1 MRGSPPAP
9 FIDIMREQNKRTTSS
24 GGVLDVTGGDVWDA
38 DGASLTCL
46 GRPNDFEAP
55 AAAHPPHPESLRSHT
70 LTRFRPGS
78 RLECFQSP
86 GKVNLGLPCCGGSDR
101 VVGVLNGSLRTG
113 LFWCVFPWRT
123 VTIRSQISS
132 AGIPSNINPASKEMI
147 SDSVELCETEV
158 ASCTSNLL
166 YKCVTSENAQ
176 CSTLSRFESL
186 RSPAKSE
193 SWDRPRTALFP
204 HDNTVCTHKYDEYLK
219 SNENRLS
226 QALVHLVVDRASLFT
241 DHRMSGRPTRAK
253 YAAFRNNLRAYF
265 WQFSYIIQFF
275 FFEMMVINAWRRYC
289 VELLSRFV
297 RQLTISFHTF
307 PGMTFQVIGTR
318 RYCFR
323 IRFPWSSDR

>member
-1 MRGSPPAP
+1 MWRRRCMRRWWCQS
-9 FIDIMREQNKRTTSS
+9 DVSWTTKRLRSS
-24 GGVLDVTGGDVWDA
+24 GRCSSTASRKSSVPYADTLPPGVEARMLSVSRQSQSRLAVLRRVRQGRWRVKRVSPYWIILMRISVKNRDDQIPDIKCGDTIQHQ
-38 DGASLTCL
+38 SCIQ
-46 GRPNDFEAP
+46 RNDFWFCWTVRNWSLLL
-55 AAAHPPHPESLRSHT
+55 AHPT
-70 LTRFRPGS
+70 Y
-78 RLECFQSP
+78 
-86 GKVNLGLPCCGGSDR
+86 
-101 VVGVLNGSLRTG
+101 
-113 LFWCVFPWRT
+113 W
-123 VTIRSQISS
+123 
-132 AGIPSNINPASKEMI
+132 
-147 SDSVELCETEV
+147 
-158 ASCTSNLL
+158 

-176 CSTLSRFESL
+176 CSTLSRFWILKISCKIGVL
-186 RSPAKSE
+186 RQTQ
-193 SWDRPRTALFP
+193 TALFP